1 MYEVVIYSHNN
12 KRGFIKVDEGRIF
25 RKFFGE
31 KPKKCRV
38 TLQYLC
44 NFVIQVNSK
53 LICSTSLMFATAFI
67 DISLIFVQLGL
78 EKSGKMI

>member
-1 MYEVVIYSHNN
+1 MRVEFS
-12 KRGFIKVDEGRIF
+12 EIF
-25 RKFFGE
+25 LVKIQ
-31 KPKKCRV
+31 KNV

>member
-1 MYEVVIYSHNN
+1 MRLLFTLTII
-12 KRGFIKVDEGRIF
+12 KGGLIKVDEGRIF

-31 KPKKCRV
+31 NPKKCRV

-53 LICSTSLMFATAFI
+53 LICSSSLMFATAFI